1 METHRQ
7 QIASSQTSAS
17 TRKPSFLIDVAE
29 RVALAVEWL
38 RNPVVLRAERHRVR
52 TVADTLVG
60 VSGA

>member
-38 RNPVVLRAERHRVR
+38 RNPVLRAERYRVR

>member
-38 RNPVVLRAERHRVR
+38 RNPVLRAERHRVR

-60 VSGA
+60 VSGT

>member
-1 METHRQ
+1 METHCQ

-17 TRKPSFLIDVAE
+17 QKPSLLIDVAE
-29 RVALAVEWL
+29 RVALAVERL
-38 RNPVVLRAERHRVR
+38 RNPVLRAERHRVR

>member
-7 QIASSQTSAS
+7 QIASSQMSAS

-29 RVALAVEWL
+29 RVALAVERL
-38 RNPVVLRAERHRVR
+38 RNPVLRVERHRVR
-52 TVADTLVG
+52 IVANTLVG

>member
-7 QIASSQTSAS
+7 QIASSQRSAP

-29 RVALAVEWL
+29 LVVLAVERL
-38 RNPVVLRAERHRVR
+38 RSPTLRAERQRVR